1 MSEMPQEPGLS
12 DIPEA
17 LPEPKKRF
25 SLQVIWLIPIVAAI
39 VGGTLAVKTYLNK
52 GPTITITFK
61 TGEGLEAG
69 KTKIKYK
76 DVEVGLVKDVTIAKD
91 LTSVIATAELK
102 KGVTP
107 YLVEDT
113 SFWVVRPQISGGSV
127 TGLGTLMGGSYIG
140 MDVGKSKQ
148 SKHDFKGL
156 ETAPVISLDVPGSRF
171 KLHSPDLGSLDIGSP
186 IYFRRIQV
194 GQVLS
199 YELDQDGKGVTF
211 KVFINAPYDKYVKS
225 NTRFWHASGIDLAVD
240 ANGLKLNTQSLVSII
255 LGGIAFQT
263 LDENGPAPML
273 DSNEAFTLFANR
285 EDAMKHR
292 DTISTAHVMVFK
304 ESVRGLTVGAPIDFR
319 GVTIGEVTAINVEF
333 DKRSKEINM
342 LVEVRVYPERLRSR
356 AVNASER
363 DPKKGRFYMD
373 QMVEAGL
380 RAQLKSGNIL
390 TGQLFISMEFFP
402 KAPKSRI
409 SWETDP
415 PQFPTTSS
423 SLVELQAT
431 LNNVMSKL
439 EKLPVDELVGEVR
452 QALQSLDATI
462 KSADQMI
469 KRMDSQVVPEAQAAL
484 SEARK
489 TMGAARQ
496 TLSADAPLQQ
506 DLRDALREL
515 SRAAQSLRSLT
526 DYLDRHPESLIRG
539 KQEDKP

>member
-1 MSEMPQEPGLS
+1 
-12 DIPEA
+12 
-17 LPEPKKRF
+17 
-25 SLQVIWLIPIVAAI
+25 
-39 VGGTLAVKTYLNK
+39 
-52 GPTITITFK
+52 
-61 TGEGLEAG
+61 
-69 KTKIKYK
+69 
-76 DVEVGLVKDVTIAKD
+76 
-91 LTSVIATAELK
+91 
-102 KGVTP
+102 
-107 YLVEDT
+107 
-113 SFWVVRPQISGGSV
+113 
-127 TGLGTLMGGSYIG
+127 
-140 MDVGKSKQ
+140 
-148 SKHDFKGL
+148 
-156 ETAPVISLDVPGSRF
+156 
-171 KLHSPDLGSLDIGSP
+171 
-186 IYFRRIQV
+186 
-194 GQVLS
+194 
-199 YELDQDGKGVTF
+199 
-211 KVFINAPYDKYVKS
+211 
-225 NTRFWHASGIDLAVD
+225 
-240 ANGLKLNTQSLVSII
+240 
-255 LGGIAFQT
+255 
-263 LDENGPAPML
+263 
-273 DSNEAFTLFANR
+273 
-285 EDAMKHR
+285 
-292 DTISTAHVMVFK
+292 
-304 ESVRGLTVGAPIDFR
+304 
-319 GVTIGEVTAINVEF
+319 
-333 DKRSKEINM
+333 
-342 LVEVRVYPERLRSR
+342 
-356 AVNASER
+356 VNASER

-390 TGQLFISMEFFP
+390 TGQLFISLEFFP
-402 KAPKSRI
+402 KAAKARI

-462 KSADQMI
+462 KSADHMI